1 MSPEMTA
8 GLGLVT
14 QGASALSGMAGSYYG
29 AKTTQI
35 NARAAAAI
43 AETNARIAETGAQTA
58 LMRGQQQVAASTLR
72 AGMLKGRQRAALAA
86 NGVDLGEGS
95 AAELQAST
103 DIMSRLDAQTIE
115 LNAIFDAWGYRT
127 SAASYMNDA
136 LSQRALANT
145 TSPFGAAMTSLLG
158 SASGV
163 APAWQNFQGVRAASK
178 TDSGPGPWEGRP
190 SNMTSTWG

>member
-14 QGASALSGMAGSYYG
+14 QGAGALSSMAGSYYG

-58 LMRGQQQVAASTLR
+58 LMRGQQQVAASTLK
-72 AGMLKGRQRAALAA
+72 AGLLKSQQRVALAA
-86 NGVDLGEGS
+86 NGVALGEGS
-95 AAELQAST
+95 AAQLQAST
-103 DIMSRLDAQTIE
+103 DIMSGIDAQTIE

-127 SAASYMNDA
+127 NAVNYMNDA
-136 LSQRALANT
+136 LSQRALANSV
-145 TSPFGAAMTSLLG
+145 SPFGAAMTSLLG

-163 APAWQNFQGVRAASK
+163 SSVWRDYAAVRGASASS
-178 TDSGPGPWEGRP
+178 TGPGPWEGRP
-190 SNMTSTWG
+190 GNMTTSWG